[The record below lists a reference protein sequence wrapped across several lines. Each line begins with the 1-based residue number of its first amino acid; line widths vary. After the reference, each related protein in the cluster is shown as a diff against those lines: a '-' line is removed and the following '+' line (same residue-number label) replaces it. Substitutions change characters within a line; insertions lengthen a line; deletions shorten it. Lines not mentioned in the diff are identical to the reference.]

1 MHAQPPSPR
10 FASDAINISRLLC
23 ILGVIYIHAW
33 TGLTGD
39 RLAAAAGGG
48 QGAFR
53 WVLVELLS
61 RSAVPLLGV
70 ISGWLV
76 AGSAE
81 RRPYAAFMAGK
92 VKTLLVPML
101 LWNLIAMILVC
112 GAASLGWLSAPRP
125 QGLWW
130 TVDELFCLTGTN
142 DVNVQMYFLRDIF
155 VCMAAAPLLIRL
167 PDRALAA
174 VGVAAAVWFVADW
187 NLYVLL
193 KPQILLFVVLGI
205 LARRRGWESRLGAA
219 PWLIAAAPFALVAP
233 VKIAVAIR
241 GGDAFAAHPHL
252 VNSLDLLL
260 RLSAAALAWRAA
272 AALAR
277 SAANRTLQGLAP
289 LAFLL
294 FCSQLVF
301 IWFGGPIIGGLT
313 GPLGAP
319 AYPLF
324 LLLQPLL
331 VLGAAMALQAMLQ
344 AFAPEALAVLS
355 GRRGGAGSLALRTPG
370 RPSARPAPAPDRLA
384 TAGPRGG

>member
-1 MHAQPPSPR
+1 MQAQSPHPR
-10 FASDAINISRLLC
+10 FSSDAINISRLLC
-23 ILGVIYIHAW
+23 IVGVIYIHAW

-39 RLAAAAGGG
+39 RLAAASSGG

-70 ISGWLV
+70 ISGWLA
-76 AGSAE
+76 AGSAQG
-81 RRPYAAFMAGK
+81 RAYGRFMAGK

-112 GAASLGWLSAPRP
+112 GAAELGWLSAPRP

-130 TVDELFCLTGTN
+130 TVNELFCLTQAN

-155 VCMAAAPLLIRL
+155 VCMAAAPLLIHL
-167 PDRALAA
+167 PDRGLAA
-174 VGVAAAVWFVADW
+174 VGAIAAVWFVADW

-193 KPQILLFVVLGI
+193 KPQILLFVVLGM
-205 LARRRGWESRLGAA
+205 LARRKGWEVRVGQA
-219 PWLIAAAPFALVAP
+219 PWLAVAAPFAVAAP
-233 VKIAVAIR
+233 VKIAVAVW

-252 VNSLDLLL
+252 VNALDLTL
-260 RLSAAALAWRAA
+260 RLCAAALAWRAA

-277 SAANRTLQGLAP
+277 SSANTMLQTLAP

-294 FCSQLVF
+294 FCAQLIF
-301 IWFGGPIIGGLT
+301 IWFGGPLIGRLT
-313 GPLGAP
+313 GPMGAP

-331 VLGAAMALQAMLQ
+331 VLAAVMGLKAALQDL
-344 AFAPEALAVLS
+344 APQALAILS
-355 GRRGGAGSLALRTPG
+355 GRRGGAPVERLPLFGP
-370 RPSARPAPAPDRLA
+370 PAPMRLS
-384 TAGPRGG
+384 TGRKHFGV